1 MARIVAEV
9 SDIESAQLAVALP
22 MALKWT
28 LAWACL
34 SLARAEED
42 AACMLQ
48 AHRAVEDT
56 KPFCP
61 AGTKSTFDFL
71 KKKHGDI
78 IKPNS
83 IPKVTITVTPRKNP
97 SSCTGPAMILDTR
110 GPPGANPTP
119 DGDLATCPDCAMLI
133 YSQDGNTNN
142 VNDCGEQSG
151 PRFRFDFLKLEDLE
165 TILLW
170 DLDEGTTRIRLYN
183 DNGNMIGNIL
193 VPNTA
198 NGAGITVNLLTKNV
212 RRMDVLL
219 GGSGGIVSL
228 TGCKQVGGSIFGDP
242 HIYTLDGGKFD
253 LYENGTFSV
262 FHLTGLE
269 PHVPKTAAGPHKG
282 SVDWQLYAHYG
293 GRAFFILSLSLSL
306 SLRWLLAYVKQPSPH
321 RRYLCTGRVDLR
333 SMRTSMDCS
342 GPPLG
347 GPLHGCLSPVDGAD
361 NQGFRGY
368 SV

>member
-1 MARIVAEV
+1 
-9 SDIESAQLAVALP
+9 

-34 SLARAEED
+34 SLATAEED

-293 GRAFFILSLSLSL
+293 GRAGVF
-306 SLRWLLAYVKQPSPH
+306 SPH
-321 RRYLCTGRVDLR
+321 LLWGSSCLDA
-333 SMRTSMDCS
+333 
-342 GPPLG
+342 
-347 GPLHGCLSPVDGAD
+347 LSPAMH
-361 NQGFRGY
+361 GY
-368 SV
+368 SSVAQTFGRRSCSLQNRALVRDILKKAVFSFSIKKIRDFAFKVVLLEGFVSELVAPLIFSTFAVRLFAPYP